1 MLGCIFKIDQ
11 LEFSKSGQCWIAD
24 LSLCSKDNYEL
35 KDLMKQTKSDIGD
48 DITSLGCLLN
58 RRGDHE
64 QAMNYYLQLLSEPS
78 TEQLDRARCYY
89 GLGAAATALGQY
101 DQALEYHFKELEIHE
116 KRSNRRNTALTH
128 MVMGQ
133 IYWKK
138 GDLDTALAYEEKAY
152 PILRLFADPQLS
164 NVHLTMG
171 NIYRGKN
178 EPKLAIQ
185 HYETAL
191 ELNRQQRLP
200 ADHENFGIIYTNMG
214 LAYSRNQK
222 PKKALEY
229 CLKAKEILLKSLPPT
244 NSRISEI
251 EGYIRCIREQIEQN
265 TKS

>member
-11 LEFSKSGQCWIAD
+11 LEFSKSEQCWIAN
-24 LSLCSKDNYEL
+24 LSLCSEDNFEL

-89 GLGAAATALGQY
+89 GLGGAATALGQY
-101 DQALEYHFKELEIHE
+101 DQALEYHSKELEIHK
-116 KRSNRRNTALTH
+116 KRSNRTNIALTH

-152 PILRLFADPQLS
+152 QTLRLFADPQLS
-164 NVHLTMG
+164 NVYLTMG
-171 NIYRGKN
+171 SIYNAKN

-185 HYETAL
+185 HYKKAL
-191 ELNRQQRLP
+191 EFDQQRLP
-200 ADHENFGIIYTNMG
+200 AHHENFGIIYTNMG
-214 LAYSRNQK
+214 LAYSLNQK
-222 PKKALEY
+222 PKKALHY

-244 NSRISEI
+244 NSKISEI
-251 EGYIRCIREQIEQN
+251 EGYIRRIREQIEQN
-265 TKS
+265 KES